1 MMLSKGLLRDPE
13 LSVGAR
19 AEVRF
24 RVEDPD
30 SVDVPEALEDALAAN
45 ASARAAWEALSAGKR
60 RGFAH
65 LVSSAKTAPTQQ
77 KRLAEVLLALKTGDL
92 SRVTSPKARRRATA
106 PVVARPRPSTS
117 SG

>member
-30 SVDVPEALEDALAAN
+30 SVEVPESLADALAAN
-45 ASARAAWEALSAGKR
+45 VSAGAAWAGLSPGKR

-65 LVSSAKTAPTQQ
+65 LVSSAKRAPTQQ
-77 KRLAEVLLALKTGDL
+77 KRLAEVLLALETGDH
-92 SRVTSPKARRRATA
+92 SRVTPPKARRKTQPPAN
-106 PVVARPRPSTS
+106 
-117 SG
+117 GDG